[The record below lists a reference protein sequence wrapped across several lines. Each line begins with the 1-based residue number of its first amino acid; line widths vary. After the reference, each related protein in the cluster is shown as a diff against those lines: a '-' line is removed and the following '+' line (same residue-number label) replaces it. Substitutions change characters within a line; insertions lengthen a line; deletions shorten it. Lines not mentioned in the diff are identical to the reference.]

1 MNIHYKIIEVWP
13 NDHLFVVRY
22 YTDNLNEEMLISAND
37 YNRRED
43 GSPMRCRTDVA
54 IDMPIPAL
62 EGKELE
68 SLILYNSPISFLRKM
83 EDVLNPDI
91 DTSMSGIIDMINK
104 PVTKSTTELLAKKA
118 DVLSDD
124 DIKNLIESLSK
135 DNFTNKSSN
144 SK

>member
-22 YTDNLNEEMLISAND
+22 YTDNLTEEMLISAND
-37 YNRRED
+37 SNRRED

-68 SLILYNSPISFLRKM
+68 NLILYNAPISFFRKM
-83 EDVLNPDI
+83 ESVLDPNI
-91 DTSMSGIIDMINK
+91 DTSMSGIIDLVDK
-104 PVTKSTTELLAKKA
+104 SVTKSTEELLAQKA
-118 DVLSDD
+118 DVLTDN

-135 DNFTNKSSN
+135 DNFTNKTAN
-144 SK
+144 SI

>member
-22 YTDNLNEEMLISAND
+22 YTDTLTEEMLISVND
-37 YNRRED
+37 SNRRAD

-62 EGKELE
+62 EGKALDD
-68 SLILYNSPISFLRKM
+68 LILYNSPISFLRKM
-83 EDVLNPDI
+83 ESVLDPNI
-91 DTSMSGIIDMINK
+91 DTAMSGVIGLVDK
-104 PVTKSTTELLAKKA
+104 TVTKSTEELLAQKT
-118 DVLSDD
+118 DVLTDN

-135 DNFTNKSSN
+135 DNFTNKTAN

>member
-43 GSPMRCRTDVA
+43 GSPMRCRSDVA

-68 SLILYNSPISFLRKM
+68 NLILYNAPISFFRKM

-91 DTSMSGIIDMINK
+91 DTAMSGIIGLVDKKI
-104 PVTKSTTELLAKKA
+104 TKSTEELLAQKA
-118 DVLSDD
+118 DVLTDN
-124 DIKNLIESLSK
+124 DIKDLIESLSK
-135 DNFTNKSSN
+135 DNFTNKTSN

>member
-68 SLILYNSPISFLRKM
+68 NLILYNSPISFLRKM

>member
-43 GSPMRCRTDVA
+43 GSHMRCRTDVA
-54 IDMPIPAL
+54 IDMHIPAL

-68 SLILYNSPISFLRKM
+68 NLILYNSPISFLRKM

>member
-68 SLILYNSPISFLRKM
+68 SLILYYSPISFLRKM